1 MGKFVIRCTSAGCKF
16 DLKAGNGETIASS
29 EVYES
34 LAACR
39 KGAESVKKCAVA
51 GKIADLTEDTSL
63 PSNPR
68 IELYMDK
75 ADQFRF
81 RLRSRNGA
89 IIAVSESYQTK
100 AMCLTGIQ
108 SVLQNAPDA
117 EIEEN

>member
-1 MGKFVIRCTSAGCKF
+1 MGKFLIRCTPGGCKF

-29 EVYES
+29 EVYTS

-39 KGAESVKKCAVA
+39 KGAESVRKCAVA
-51 GKIADLTEDTSL
+51 GKIADLTEDGNL

-68 IELYMDK
+68 IELFADK
-75 ADQFRF
+75 AGQFRF

-89 IIAVSESYQTK
+89 IIAASEGYHSK
-100 AMCLTGIQ
+100 AMCFAGIQ

-117 EIEEN
+117 QLEEM